1 MNVESLQRNSETIHV
16 SAPSV
21 GSGSTTGTSMPQ
33 RTSFAIQELL
43 GLGDSSRPSDSSEPA
58 TPPAYSRL
66 SVGPHSFNAAD
77 HHQMQIS
84 SRMAYLNAHAAV
96 AAAFLPRYNA
106 GGHLGFNPQTAG
118 KRHLGSCVCGF
129 SANFCDSLVNLGF
142 FLLMAQRRRLPNNCV
157 YF

>member
-1 MNVESLQRNSETIHV
+1 MQRNSETIHV

-118 KRHLGSCVCGF
+118 KRHLGSSCFFAVVCF
-129 SANFCDSLVNLGF
+129 KPFVIHLVNFSLYF
-142 FLLMAQRRRLPNNCV
+142 FVGRRRLHQTIV
-157 YF
+157 FIS

>member
-16 SAPSV
+16 TAPSV
-21 GSGSTTGTSMPQ
+21 GSGTGQSVPQ

-43 GLGDSSRPSDSSEPA
+43 GLGDSSRPSDSSDPV
-58 TPPAYSRL
+58 TPPAYTRL
-66 SVGPHSFNAAD
+66 GVGQHPFNAAD

-118 KRHLGSCVCGF
+118 RPIFSCTFCKFKFF
-129 SANFCDSLVNLGF
+129 SN
-142 FLLMAQRRRLPNNCV
+142 
-157 YF
+157 